1 MPSLVR
7 RYYALH
13 YLLPL
18 ARAAEAVEQCE
29 RSLREDPLDL
39 LGRVRFAQ
47 CLDAA
52 GRSADAIDELRR
64 VLNLDE
70 HLWFTHFI
78 LGHYSL
84 REGHAGAA
92 LERAERAF
100 ALAPWNPSARGLL
113 AAAFAVKGDHDK
125 ARELMEPLRSGSVYG
140 APLAFATF
148 HLYQSQ
154 LDSCADWVERG
165 IAERH
170 PAVFFFLRCH
180 AQALLASHRWP
191 GLAKLLNLPDDVQET
206 GNRV

>member
-1 MPSLVR
+1 
-7 RYYALH
+7 
-13 YLLPL
+13 
-18 ARAAEAVEQCE
+18 
-29 RSLREDPLDL
+29 
-39 LGRVRFAQ
+39 
-47 CLDAA
+47 
-52 GRSADAIDELRR
+52 
-64 VLNLDE
+64 
-70 HLWFTHFI
+70 
-78 LGHYSL
+78 
-84 REGHAGAA
+84 
-92 LERAERAF
+92 
-100 ALAPWNPSARGLL
+100 
-113 AAAFAVKGDHDK
+113 
-125 ARELMEPLRSGSVYG
+125 MEPLRSGSVYG